1 MSGKFYS
8 VTELK
13 LLAEKNRATDLIID
27 GISIED
33 TENITYKSICYFTC
47 NCGSTHNK
55 TIKSIKQN
63 KSKLLCKKCTQNF
76 AKEKYKKTC
85 LEKYGV
91 ENAFQSKEIK
101 EKIQSTFINKY
112 GVGHCSQSQ
121 EIKDKIKKTCI
132 EKYGVENVSKVK
144 EVREKK
150 IVTCLEKRG
159 VEHPTQSQE
168 VKDKMKATNLER
180 YGVEKTFQSQEIRN
194 KCKDTC
200 MEKYGVEYPMHNK
213 KVFDKCQTSV
223 FKKKEYT
230 FKTGDIVLCQGFEPY
245 ALKDLETYFNY
256 NFQDYE
262 NWSNFEF
269 WYAIN
274 DKSHRYYP
282 DIPFLRENLVIEVKS
297 TYTFYRDIIIN
308 LEKAKCVINSNLE
321 FEFWI
326 FSKNGKNKQILNSS
340 SINNRIKLHE
350 ELVSYFEGLNA

>member
-8 VTELK
+8 VTKLK
-13 LLAEKNRATDLIID
+13 LLAEENKATDLIID

-47 NCGSTHNK
+47 NCGSNHNK
-55 TIKSIKQN
+55 TIKAIKHN

-91 ENAFQSKEIK
+91 ESPFQSQEVK
-101 EKIQSTFINKY
+101 EKIQVTFINKY
-112 GVGHCSQSQ
+112 GVEHCSQSQ
-121 EIKDKIKKTCI
+121 EIKDKIKNTCI

-144 EVREKK
+144 EVRERIANTNIENCGFKCNLSSKATQDKK
-150 IVTCLEKRG
+150 
-159 VEHPTQSQE
+159 
-168 VKDKMKATNLER
+168 KATNLER
-180 YGVEKTFQSQEIRN
+180 YGVENTFQSQEV
-194 KCKDTC
+194 KDKSKITC
-200 MEKYGVEYPMHNK
+200 LKKYGVENAMHNK

-262 NWSNFEF
+262 NWSDFEF

-297 TYTFYRDIIIN
+297 VYTFYRDIIIN
-308 LEKAKCVINSNLE
+308 LEKAKCVINYNIE

-326 FSKNGKNKQILNSS
+326 YKKIAKNKKILDSS
-340 SINNRIKLHE
+340 TIINRIKLHE
-350 ELVSYFEGLNA
+350 ELVSYFEGF